1 LDLINGGGYG
11 TGVDTSLDVAV
22 SVVSIC
28 HSGDETNSTW
38 NQNTDPPQCLTTL
51 YFQRTH
57 HYNNLHLEKE
67 RYLLLSIEHSFQEE
81 LKKETTLKS

>member
-1 LDLINGGGYG
+1 MINGGGYG

-38 NQNTDPPQCLTTL
+38 TAMIDYPIFSTNPPL
-51 YFQRTH
+51 H
-57 HYNNLHLEKE
+57 NLHLEKE
-67 RYLLLSIEHSFQEE
+67 RYLLTSIKH
-81 LKKETTLKS
+81 